1 MEIVLYYTQIIL
13 LCRKIMYKII
23 IVEDDITIARTLKEH
38 LSKWNYNV
46 IYVTDFNDI
55 MEKFE

>member
-38 LSKWNYNV
+38 LSKWTYNV
-46 IYVTDFNDI
+46 IYVTDFNNI

>member
-46 IYVTDFNDI
+46 IYVTDFNNI